1 MMVVGVTGGIG
12 SGKSTVCKHLETRGA
27 KVFYADDVARDLMVS
42 DPDVKEHIVRVF
54 GPEAY
59 LDADSLDRKYLADR
73 VFSSDEDRA
82 AINRIVHPAV
92 GKAFRQYVK
101 QARKEGAR
109 LVVKEAALL
118 LDNDTSDLDVILVI
132 DTPKETRIERIATRD
147 GFSREDIDARMEGQ
161 MSPVKMVKL
170 ADYVVLND
178 GTIEQLKKAVDK
190 LAREWMQ

>member
-12 SGKSTVCKHLETRGA
+12 SGKSTVCKHLEARGA

-42 DPDVKEHIVRVF
+42 NPDVKEHIVRVF

-73 VFSSDEDRA
+73 VFSSVEDRA

-92 GKAFRQYVK
+92 GTAFRQFVK

-178 GTIEQLKKAVDK
+178 GTIEELKKAVDK

>member
-12 SGKSTVCKHLETRGA
+12 SGKSTVCKHLEARGA

-42 DPDVKEHIVRVF
+42 NPDVKEHIVRVF

-132 DTPKETRIERIATRD
+132 DTPKETRIERIARRD
-147 GFSREDIDARMEGQ
+147 GFSREDIDARMAGQ

-178 GTIEQLKKAVDK
+178 GTIEELKKAVDE
-190 LAREWMQ
+190 LDRAWMR